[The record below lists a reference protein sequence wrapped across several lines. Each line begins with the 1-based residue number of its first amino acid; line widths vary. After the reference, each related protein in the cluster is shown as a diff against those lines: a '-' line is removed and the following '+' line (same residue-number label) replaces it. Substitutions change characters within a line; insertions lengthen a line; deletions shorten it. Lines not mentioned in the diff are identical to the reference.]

1 MIRRKQRHARDW
13 VRFACLGAA
22 TLAVL
27 LLAIGAAL
35 WHQDAP
41 GSEATCSICHL
52 AHLAPVLGSLID
64 GLSAPLVIA
73 WHLPA
78 ETRVTH
84 AAPATLSAPPRA
96 PPA

>member
-1 MIRRKQRHARDW
+1 MRRGQRQGRNRLH
-13 VRFACLGAA
+13 FACLSAA
-22 TLAVL
+22 MLAVL
-27 LLAIGAAL
+27 LLAIGAGF

-41 GSEATCSICHL
+41 RSEATCSICHL
-52 AHLAPVLGSLID
+52 AHLTPALGSLLA

-78 ETRVTH
+78 DTHVTQS
-84 AAPATLSAPPRA
+84 APTALSAPPRA

>member
-52 AHLAPVLGSLID
+52 AHLTPVLDCGIA

-73 WHLPA
+73 WYVPA
-78 ETRVTH
+78 ETHITQ
-84 AAPATLSAPPRA
+84 AAPTALSSGPRA